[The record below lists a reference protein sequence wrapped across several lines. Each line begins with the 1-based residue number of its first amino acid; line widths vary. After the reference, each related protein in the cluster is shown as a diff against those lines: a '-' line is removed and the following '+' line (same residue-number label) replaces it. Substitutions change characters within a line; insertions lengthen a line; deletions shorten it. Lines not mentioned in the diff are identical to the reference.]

1 MKKSQLKEKRNKNDK
16 NAGITLIALVITII
30 ILLILATVSVQILT
44 GENGLLTKT
53 ETAKEKNDEG
63 KELELIKLAV
73 SSAQVK
79 GSGIIT
85 MDNLNNELQTYKL
98 NGSLNDNGK
107 NWMYQ
112 GEKNSYIIKSTG
124 DVSILEKFK
133 GIIYG
138 NEKKIL
144 DDEYQ
149 QVKYLKSTGVQYIDT
164 EYVYKISP
172 KIESYYSLDTQQ
184 DLDVFGVDSAS
195 STCFIVDFGVYNT
208 LYYRYGSS
216 SYTQVHG
223 VSRANSGFFKWSF
236 SKDVFCNDK
245 LILSGSGNFN
255 FASNSKS
262 LYLFRGRSYA
272 IASIGKT
279 KIYDNDIL
287 VRDFI
292 PALDKNGVP
301 CMYDN
306 ITKKSY
312 YNKGTGND
320 FLYGLKEYNCV
331 GDENYNRKFDIQITI
346 KTTEGEQE
354 IVITLDEPLRKLGD
368 KADYLDLTNKKIV
381 RYIYQDDVTGDLTL
395 LDSPT
400 ENSIRILEKDS
411 DEEINNIDLNAIIS
425 IKVNTETEPSTIE

>member
-1 MKKSQLKEKRNKNDK
+1 MNKGKSE
-16 NAGITLIALVITII
+16 GITLIALVITII
-30 ILLILATVSVQILT
+30 ILLILAGVSLSLVM
-44 GENGLLTKT
+44 GEEGLIGRTISAR
-53 ETAKEKNDEG
+53 ETNEEA

-73 SSAQVK
+73 SSAQVR
-79 GSGIIT
+79 GAGIIN
-85 MDNLNNELQTYKL
+85 MDNLKNELQTYKL
-98 NGSLNDNGK
+98 NGTLNDNGK
-107 NWMYQ
+107 NWIYQ

-144 DDEYQ
+144 DDGYQ

-172 KIESYYSLDTQQ
+172 KIESYYSLDTT
-184 DLDVFGVDSAS
+184 DDRDVFGVDSAS
-195 STCFIVDFGVYNT
+195 NTCFIVDFGVYGI

-216 SYTQVHG
+216 SSTQIHG

-236 SKDVFCNDK
+236 SKDVYCNDN

-262 LYLFRGRSYA
+262 LYLFRGRTYA

-292 PALDKNGVP
+292 PTLDKNGVP

-306 ITKKSY
+306 ITQKNY
-312 YNKGTGND
+312 YNKGTSND
-320 FLYGLKEYNCV
+320 FIVGPKEYNCV
-331 GDENYNRKFDIQITI
+331 GDENYNRKFDIPITI

-354 IVITLDEPLRKLGD
+354 IIITLDEPLRKLGD
-368 KADYLDLTNKKIV
+368 KADYLDLVNKKIV
-381 RYIYQDDVTGDLTL
+381 RYIYQDDVTGNLTL

-400 ENSIRILEKDS
+400 EKGIIILEKDS
-411 DEEINNIDLNAIIS
+411 DEEINNIDLNTIIS
-425 IKVNTETEPSTIE
+425 IKVNTEIEPSAIE